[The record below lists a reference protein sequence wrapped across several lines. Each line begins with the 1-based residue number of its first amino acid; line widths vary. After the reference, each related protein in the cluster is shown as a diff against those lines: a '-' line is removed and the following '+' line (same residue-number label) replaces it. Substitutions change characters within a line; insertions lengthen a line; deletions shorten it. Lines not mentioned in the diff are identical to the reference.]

1 MQPCFYQDIN
11 VDIPVEFQKIVR
23 YLYYLWIGKLIA
35 VVVVA
40 VVAVVVVVVV
50 LAKLSN
56 SIIDIDNLWRSQSL
70 LVWTLLLGRPI
81 PYYLWIVKSVAV
93 AGASESYL

>member
-23 YLYYLWIGKLIA
+23 YLYYLWIGKSI
-35 VVVVA
+35 
-40 VVAVVVVVVV
+40 AVVVVVVVIIV

-70 LVWTLLLGRPI
+70 LVWTLLLSRPI